1 MSSDPVALAALEAL
15 LSDSE
20 SESSS
25 VGSNS
30 SASRPGGDAA
40 NDNDS
45 DDGVGALDMAI
56 EYEIQYD
63 NDSKNRIN
71 DDDDSPT
78 TLKMESNYN
87 DDDSNDSDSSYEYQH
102 YRKRY
107 PLYHLKP
114 FFDVGTSVYA
124 PWWDDRVQKEYC
136 DTFYPGTITSYK
148 EIASSSPYGPLRLY
162 TIVYEDG
169 DHLEDV
175 QDHFVFSKAD
185 YLVHHRPLRGVRCE
199 VDGRYADDKWAS
211 IVGYYVV
218 TIDGE
223 DMKFASLVGTCAF
236 FSCQS
241 SSVVS
246 VQSDNLCI
254 SSIYLLRQM
263 PWTPMISK
271 SFNKWERRMSRSSQ
285 RISIDQNAI
294 QSCRKNQQPTK
305 YRGLHRPKRNLDP
318 FFPLDCHHHRRRRH
332 LNPHP
337 HHQRHLLSQRI
348 SHPDYSILVVVHP
361 HYQRLN

>member
-1 MSSDPVALAALEAL
+1 MSNDPVALAALEAL

-25 VGSNS
+25 VDRNS
-30 SASRPGGDAA
+30 SLDGDAA
-40 NDNDS
+40 NDNDN
-45 DDGVGALDMAI
+45 GVGALDMAI

-63 NDSKNRIN
+63 NESKNRIN

-78 TLKMESNYN
+78 TLKMESNSKSLIASTITITNANAISTRTSHHESN
-87 DDDSNDSDSSYEYQH
+87 DNHDDSNDSDSSYKYRSSYEYQH

-294 QSCRKNQQPTK
+294 QSCRKNQQPTL
-305 YRGLHRPKRNLDP
+305 R
-318 FFPLDCHHHRRRRH
+318 F
-332 LNPHP
+332 
-337 HHQRHLLSQRI
+337 
-348 SHPDYSILVVVHP
+348 
-361 HYQRLN
+361 